1 MKDEIQRHLSALLA
15 SISATES
22 LDERVCLIN
31 EIREGIHQLSPFKN
45 EPVDFVK
52 WVKNENVVANDY
64 NPNKVAPPE
73 MQLLEVS
80 IINDGYTQ
88 PIVTFPNEEKIEVVD
103 GFHRSRVG
111 KESILVKSRVNGF
124 LPVVTIRKEKQDK
137 NERIASTIRHNR
149 ARGKHQVNAMSEI
162 VIELKNRNWNNKR
175 IANELGMDE
184 DEILRLCQVSGL
196 ETLFKDN
203 DFSRAWVT
211 DGSADDGFEYMT
223 DEVEEMSLVRIPNE
237 DDPDRIFHTFE
248 KWECV
253 KYGFFETTHNTLS
266 PAQCEYKYLELLGDT
281 EEFGATLQKVMEEW
295 PFSCEHNLT
304 NKAMNRL
311 AWLGQAAL
319 AYKYK
324 IPSKF
329 SGGWSLLSEQQ
340 KEAAN
345 EVALNALNDWMKKK
359 GLSPLTMEEAT
370 SFDRQIELY

>member
-1 MKDEIQRHLSALLA
+1 MNDKATKALNTLLRIINT
-15 SISATES
+15 SETP
-22 LDERVCLIN
+22 DERVRLIN
-31 EIREGIHQLSPFKN
+31 EIREKIHELSPFKN

-111 KESILVKSRVNGF
+111 KESVLVKSRVNGF

-137 NERIASTIRHNR
+137 SERIASTIRHNR

-175 IANELGMDE
+175 IASELGMDE

-196 ETLFKDN
+196 EALFKDN

-211 DGSADDGFEYMT
+211 DGSADEEFEYMT
-223 DEVEEMSLVRIPNE
+223 DEVEEMDLVRIPNE
-237 DDPDRIFHTFE
+237 YDDTRIFHTFD

-253 KYGFFETTHNTLS
+253 RYDFFETTHKTLT
-266 PAQCEYKYLELLGDT
+266 PVQCEYKYLELLGNLA
-281 EEFGATLQKVMEEW
+281 EFRATLKKVVEEW
-295 PFSCEHNLT
+295 VFSCEHNLT
-304 NKAMNRL
+304 NRAMNRI

-324 IPSKF
+324 IPAKF
-329 SGGWSLLSEQQ
+329 STGWSLLSEEQ
-340 KEAAN
+340 KQAAN
-345 EVALNALNDWMKKK
+345 ELALEFLNEWLKKK
-359 GLSPLTMEEAT
+359 GFNEVTMEEAI
-370 SFDRQIELY
+370 SFERQVELY